1 MRTKLILGIICLA
14 VVVAAIVCHQSQK
27 ADAHEVDTGEPTVQT
42 SDVRTRGDYCGSTK
56 HSDHR
61 YLPAGNEHHYDAS
74 VPWSR
79 ITHVHKHRKVSWPSS
94 SVSRPWRCRL
104 IGHYD
109 YHMSNGNARAQDAN
123 GNYYARP

>member
-14 VVVAAIVCHQSQK
+14 VVVAAGICYQSQSSEG
-27 ADAHEVDTGEPTVQT
+27 AEHVDDHQHETVDA
-42 SDVRTRGDYCGSTK
+42 RTKGDYCGSTK

-74 VPWSR
+74 MPWSR
-79 ITHVHKHRKVSWPSS
+79 VTHVHKHRKVSWPSS

-109 YHMSNGNARAQDAN
+109 YHMSNGNPRAQDAN